1 MKQEE
6 KEIKYDINRF
16 ISIQK
21 NYYHYV
27 YKEIKNG
34 YKKTHWMWF
43 MFPQYVGLGESSMSM
58 YYSIKSVDEAITYLN
73 NEYLNNNIYELC
85 KILLEH
91 ENISSMEIFGYIDN
105 LKLQSSMTLFD
116 YVYEFHND
124 KILIKKNNIFIEVLN
139 KYYDGKKD
147 SKTIELILSNSKF

>member
-16 ISIQK
+16 ISVQK

-116 YVYEFHND
+116 YVYE
-124 KILIKKNNIFIEVLN
+124 V
-139 KYYDGKKD
+139 
-147 SKTIELILSNSKF
+147 S

>member
-1 MKQEE
+1 
-6 KEIKYDINRF
+6 
-16 ISIQK
+16 
-21 NYYHYV
+21 
-27 YKEIKNG
+27 
-34 YKKTHWMWF
+34 
-43 MFPQYVGLGESSMSM
+43 MSM

-105 LKLQSSMTLFD
+105 LKLQSSMTLFA

-139 KYYDGKKD
+139 KYYEGKKD